1 MEMKKGKHASRTWLI
16 VAVILGKARFVI
28 SKAIIIYKPHDS
40 TGAILAISLLV
51 VLALAIN
58 LGVTVANSRSDVCM
72 TKEYVELSSQIS
84 QYMDTSVDPCED
96 FYRFTCEGFR
106 EEAIIPFGKFSRRYS
121 HSLWWLWVFSYMFS
135 ILYNI
140 ELFFS
145 FTISQ

>member
-28 SKAIIIYKPHDS
+28 SQGYIIIYKPHDS

-51 VLALAIN
+51 VLALAIS

-72 TKEYVELSSQIS
+72 TKECVELSSQIS

-121 HSLWWLWVFSYMFS
+121 HSLWWLWVY
-135 ILYNI
+135 LCLAYYRV
-140 ELFFS
+140 
-145 FTISQ
+145 